1 MERKTAFEFHY
12 KRMKSWVETNYIPF
26 CIGYNVSTLFRHIY
40 IFTRQVCNVQGACCP
55 LWFTGFPYYHL
66 RTSHREGTLYP
77 PAGQH
82 RGLSAWHRHQS
93 PAILRYQNTI
103 RLYLIQWIILF

>member
-40 IFTRQVCNVQGACCP
+40 IYK
-55 LWFTGFPYYHL
+55 TGL
-66 RTSHREGTLYP
+66 
-77 PAGQH
+77 
-82 RGLSAWHRHQS
+82 
-93 PAILRYQNTI
+93 
-103 RLYLIQWIILF
+103 